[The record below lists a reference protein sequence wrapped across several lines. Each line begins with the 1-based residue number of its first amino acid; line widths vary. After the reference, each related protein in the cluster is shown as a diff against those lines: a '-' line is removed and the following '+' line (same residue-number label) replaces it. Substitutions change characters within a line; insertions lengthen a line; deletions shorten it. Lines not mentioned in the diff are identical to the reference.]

1 MSVWNNIA
9 RVKREFLK
17 DGINFD
23 EAIKKQ
29 VGEGDNTLFCLD
41 KWLDNENLKSMFLGL
56 KVKNVKLGRGQRL
69 GGITQEWKSSPSSN
83 SQAREFDE
91 LAFKVESFLPN
102 TEPDRWVC
110 NISGDGVYHVNVV
123 REQIDKESSSIEGG
137 KID

>member
-56 KVKNVKLGRGQRL
+56 YKLKKSKKCKIRERTKT
-69 GGITQEWKSSPSSN
+69 GGDNTGMEI
-83 SQAREFDE
+83 
-91 LAFKVESFLPN
+91 ESIL
-102 TEPDRWVC
+102 
-110 NISGDGVYHVNVV
+110 
-123 REQIDKESSSIEGG
+123 
-137 KID
+137 